1 MNNYTFMEWNINQ
14 ATNMSGENL
23 ISVIV
28 PETVTK
34 VDPVPDLICL
44 VEYSR
49 SCKNSD
55 DFIALLDQNGY
66 GVCMTDNGDGMND
79 VLLAWRRSLFTASD
93 AAESEDLEMLSVKLT
108 DRTGYSF
115 MFAGCRMRL
124 GDYNCNEGTWKKRRM
139 QFARILN
146 SLNDRSTDL
155 PLLLLGDFN
164 NNRTNLNFLSKDKK
178 KNAFINLWSVKVVD
192 RMAEEYGLKR
202 YTPSQPSSIK
212 AVESIFQEDHLICK
226 GFSVRDIN
234 YDRSFTKSYPDIYI
248 NGEDFEVYDRIR
260 RESLWS
266 IPFGSGI
273 PDHAIL
279 SGTVGI

>member
-14 ATNMSGENL
+14 ATNMSGENQ
-23 ISVIV
+23 ISTIV
-28 PETVTK
+28 SETVTK
-34 VDPVPDLICL
+34 EAPDLLCL

-93 AAESEDLEMLSVKLT
+93 AAESEDLEMLAIKLT
-108 DRTGYSF
+108 DRAGCQF
-115 MFAGCRMRL
+115 DFAGCRIRL
-124 GDYNCNEGTWKKRRM
+124 GDNNCNEGTWKKRRI
-139 QFARILN
+139 QFSRILE
-146 SLNDRSTDL
+146 SLDDRSADL
-155 PLLLLGDFN
+155 PILLVGDLN
-164 NNRTNLNFLSKDKK
+164 NNRTNLNFLSKDKR
-178 KNAFINLWSVKVVD
+178 KNAFIDLWSVAVVD
-192 RMAEEYGLKR
+192 SMAEKYGLKR
-202 YTPSQPSSIK
+202 YTPSQSSSIK
-212 AVESIFQEDHLICK
+212 AVESIFQEDHLISK
-226 GFSVRDIN
+226 GFSVRDLK

-248 NGEDFEVYDRIR
+248 NGEDFEVYDRIH